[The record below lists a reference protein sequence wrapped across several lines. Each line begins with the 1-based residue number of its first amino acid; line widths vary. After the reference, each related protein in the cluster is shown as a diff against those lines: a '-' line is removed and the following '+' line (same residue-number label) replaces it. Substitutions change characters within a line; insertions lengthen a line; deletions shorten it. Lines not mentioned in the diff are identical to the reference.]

1 MADVDERSMVPTI
14 LVGIGGTGAEVLS
27 RVRRLVVE
35 TYGSLEKLPIL
46 GYLWIDTDKDYKL
59 TNPEASGPD
68 FKDNERW
75 WARVT
80 GKEAEKIVENME
92 NYPWIHRWFPT
103 ELERNLTSLE
113 AGAGQIRACGRFAYF
128 VNYHQIRDRF
138 NGVLASI
145 RGRETYMQDTYKVKV
160 AGNAVNVFVTGSLSG
175 GTGSGMLIDL
185 GYGIREWT
193 KGEGSV
199 STTAVVPMPNAFA
212 SIQVG
217 DRVLSNGY
225 AALMELN
232 YFSDSRTEYRE
243 GFSTGT
249 SSEIRTSKPPFDF
262 TYLVGTKND
271 ETTFKLEG
279 VREMIAQHIF
289 LDMTSEFAPHKRSI
303 RDNIKGSFAQ
313 ADPGGRGYPKNF
325 MSFGLSTVEIPIAQ
339 IRTSLG
345 NRLAADLAAWW
356 LNDRVILPPNMRD
369 LVQGDILKRMR
380 LTDRELVTDLAAAG
394 ARPYTAVIAEWVNGL
409 RREISQENLLEC
421 TQQGASLLSSERG
434 KILQF
439 NHYLS
444 DKVDEYRAAHLRDSG
459 TDERAHGDF
468 LTRMYG
474 NRNEVIIHAQKALE
488 SEFYAI
494 LSDRTR
500 GPKFAEQFIILTRQV
515 LEDAADKF
523 RREQDRPWGDNQK
536 SRRKQFES
544 AMQQVVEF
552 RDKYGVTKQSKMEE
566 FSEDALTGIEG
577 EFCAII
583 QRKSRELGLAVIAR
597 LQEQLTQFE
606 RRMNR
611 FVQRVQQMRDHFAEI
626 ANRQADSADALTING
641 IKLFE
646 RQELNTLY
654 DDFLEQLAGAG
665 ESSRSRRDVGLDN
678 ICGVLS
684 DEVLQIASPL
694 WKDSRQANEV
704 MQLWDLTEIPTV
716 QEEDL
721 RGIVHDRTRDRITTA
736 PQSTRLYT
744 ELAACDYLCKLY
756 PDDGEIKNKLRLAFN
771 QSQPLILLSEAV
783 MRGKD
788 AGFTPA
794 KNLNVAILGGAKTAD
809 PAAQKILRILPEFVG
824 SEDNV
829 KPLGDPERHR
839 IIFVQEIG
847 GFSLRSIQG
856 MEDLRASY
864 QDWLGEMVEVKR
876 ARLIGESR
884 DLPIPAHLQKEAPF
898 WDVFPEDPKVFQLVV
913 QARSLG
919 ILRQDIN
926 RATQEHTIRYDTTG
940 STGTQSIDVAST
952 WDEVVQVLEVK
963 ACSRD
968 RDEIQRQ
975 ITSYLN
981 DLKTSEDR
989 QNLYQKL
996 IKYLGMRALELDA
1009 KGGKESPE
1017 YRREDTVIAK
1027 LIVEQRLQPEN
1038 LDQVDDPGEINEP
1051 DDPEPPPPDYLM
1063 SQLERLAKLQAAGV
1077 LSDQEFQAAKQKL
1090 LGL

>member
-1 MADVDERSMVPTI
+1 M
-14 LVGIGGTGAEVLS
+14 
-27 RVRRLVVE
+27 RRLVVE

-46 GYLWIDTDKDYKL
+46 GYLWIDTDKNYKL

-103 ELERNLTSLE
+103 ELQRNLTSLE

-145 RGRETYMQDTYKVKV
+145 RGRETYMQEAYNVKV

-232 YFSDSRTEYRE
+232 YFSDNSTEYHE
-243 GFSTGT
+243 GFGSSA
-249 SSEIRTSKPPFDF
+249 SSEIRERKPPFDF

-271 ETTFKLEG
+271 QTNFKLEG

-303 RDNIKGSFAQ
+303 RDNIKGSWAQ

-325 MSFGLSTVEIPIAQ
+325 MSFGLSTVEIPITQ
-339 IRTSLG
+339 IRASLG
-345 NRLAADLAAWW
+345 SRLAADLAAWW
-356 LNDRVILPPNMRD
+356 LNDRIPLPPNMRD
-369 LVQGDILKRMR
+369 LVQGDLLKRMR
-380 LTDRELVTDLAAAG
+380 LTDRELLADLAAAG
-394 ARPYTAVIAEWVNGL
+394 DRSYTAVIAEWINQL
-409 RREISQENLLEC
+409 RNKISTENLLEC
-421 TQQGASLLSSERG
+421 TQQGTSLLSQERG
-434 KILQF
+434 KVLRF
-439 NHYLS
+439 NEYLS
-444 DKVDEYRAAHLRDSG
+444 EEVNSYRAAHLRDSG
-459 TDERAHGDF
+459 TDERSHGDF

-488 SEFYAI
+488 AEFYAI
-494 LSDRTR
+494 LNDRTR
-500 GPKFAEQFIILTRQV
+500 GPKFAEQFIILTHQV
-515 LEDAADKF
+515 LDDAVEKF
-523 RREQDRPWGDNQK
+523 RREQERPWGESQK
-536 SRRKQFES
+536 NRRKQFEA
-544 AMQQVVEF
+544 AMQQIVEF

-566 FSEDALTGIEG
+566 FLEDALTGLEG
-577 EFCAII
+577 ELCALI
-583 QRKSRELGLAVIAR
+583 QRKSRELGLAVIVR
-597 LQEQLTQFE
+597 VKEQLTQIE

-611 FVQRVQQMRDHFAEI
+611 FVQRVKQMRDSFAET
-626 ANRQADSADALTING
+626 ANRQAESADALTING
-641 IKLFE
+641 IKLFD
-646 RQELNTLY
+646 RQELNTFY
-654 DDFLEQLAGAG
+654 DDFLDQLAGAG

-678 ICGVLS
+678 ICGTLS
-684 DEVLQIASPL
+684 DEILRTASPL
-694 WKDSRQANEV
+694 WKDTRQANEV
-704 MQLWDLTEIPTV
+704 MQLWDLTEIPSV
-716 QEEDL
+716 LEEDL
-721 RGIVHDRTRDRITTA
+721 REVVRDHAHHPIANA
-736 PQSTRLYT
+736 PQSSRLYT
-744 ELAACDYLCKLY
+744 ELAACDYLFRIY
-756 PDDGEIKNKLRLAFN
+756 PDDSDIKNNLRIAFN

-788 AGFTPA
+788 AGFTPQ
-794 KNLNVAILGGAKTAD
+794 KNVNVAILGGAKTPD
-809 PAAQKILRILPEFVG
+809 PAAQRVLKILPEFVG
-824 SEDNV
+824 SEDNI

-847 GFSLRSIQG
+847 GFSLRSIEG
-856 MEDLRASY
+856 MRDLRTSY
-864 QDWLGEMVEVKR
+864 HDWLGEMVEAKR

-884 DLPIPAHLQKEAPF
+884 DLPIPVHLQKEAPF
-898 WDVFPEDPKVFQLVV
+898 WDVFPEDQKVFQLVI
-913 QARSLG
+913 QARALE
-919 ILRQDIN
+919 ILRRDVN
-926 RATQEHTIRYDTTG
+926 RATQEQTIRYDTTG
-940 STGTQSIDVAST
+940 STGTQSVDLAAT

-963 ACSRD
+963 ACYRD
-968 RDEIQRQ
+968 REEVQRQ
-975 ITSYLN
+975 VTSYLN
-981 DLKTSEDR
+981 DLKTPEAR
-989 QNLYQKL
+989 QTLYQKL
-996 IKYLGMRALELDA
+996 MVYLRSRALELDA
-1009 KGGKESPE
+1009 KGGRESPE

-1027 LIVEQRLQPEN
+1027 LIAEYRLKSKTDQPN
-1038 LDQVDDPGEINEP
+1038 GSANDRDRSQGPSGGTSDGSEP
-1051 DDPEPPPPDYLM
+1051 LEEEESFSQGDLM
-1063 SQLERLAKLQAAGV
+1063 GQLERLAKLHAVGA

-1090 LGL
+1090 LDL